1 MKIKFLST
9 ALFLIAFTA
18 CSTFGTGTPQALPTV
33 VLDQG
38 SAPESPAS
46 GFTTTGVTASGVVAP
61 AQETQLVFSLG
72 GKIKTV
78 NVSIG
83 DLVESGQVLVEM
95 EGQEE
100 LEAAVSSAQYEL
112 DRAQQAIDDLVA
124 EAETRRIQSMKDII
138 TYEKAVRDAQ
148 YALDNFTVP
157 TNQADLDTVAALNL
171 MKEQLDEA
179 RTAFEPYKFRP
190 SSDPIREDLKDAL
203 DEAQAGYNAAVRRLQ
218 YEYDLEVVEAQLRN
232 ALGDYEIL
240 SAGPDPGEL
249 TLAEARLSNARNQL
263 AAAEA
268 ALRRLTLTAPF
279 AGTVGDLKIHSGEWV
294 IPGQAILVLVD
305 LAHLRVETTDLSE
318 LDITTIEIDQQA
330 VVLIK
335 ALGQEITGQVI
346 QIWPLANTIGGD
358 VVYKTIIELDSL
370 PEGLREGMS
379 AEVQFEANQP

>member
-157 TNQADLDTVAALNL
+157 TYQADLDTVAALNL